1 MKKTAR
7 KASAR
12 KASARNAVSVSM
24 ADGSAYVIAHG
35 LLSSKN
41 AKIEKTNELDE
52 YYVTGL
58 SLAPAH
64 TSGFEVCKGASDGC
78 RKACLF
84 TAGQGRFENVQT
96 ARIAKTRL
104 FFQDRATFK
113 RMLFDDIRKAQ
124 RTARKRGL
132 PLAIRLNVLSDLP
145 WERIFPDL
153 FDAFPDV
160 QFYDYTKVAGRQTPS
175 NYHLTFSRSESNQA
189 QAERELA
196 AGRNVTVVFR
206 SKVLP
211 LKWLGAPVV
220 SGDSSDLRFK
230 DPSGHVIG
238 LYAKGRALTDASGFV
253 VDTAIGCGAN

>member
-1 MKKTAR
+1 LRQHVRAVLTSAVVPARDASKHVYLPPDRDGLKTF
-7 KASAR
+7 SA
-12 KASARNAVSVSM
+12 
-24 ADGSAYVIAHG
+24 
-35 LLSSKN
+35 
-41 AKIEKTNELDE
+41 
-52 YYVTGL
+52 
-58 SLAPAH
+58 
-64 TSGFEVCKGASDGC
+64 GAS
-78 RKACLF
+78 RKRAC
-84 TAGQGRFENVQT
+84 
-96 ARIAKTRL
+96 

-113 RMLFDDIRKAQ
+113 TILFDDIRKAQ
-124 RTARKRGL
+124 RTARTRGL

-206 SKVLP
+206 DKVLP
-211 LKWLGAPVV
+211 LQWFGKPVV

-238 LYAKGRALTDASGFV
+238 LYAKGRALTDDSGFV
-253 VDTAIGCGAN
+253 VDAFGGCGAR